1 MIVIFDFS
9 ISPIGHNAT
18 HPIFISD
25 FPQNARYPFE
35 LQRKKVAFSIAG
47 KGNLLRFGFSPAPAP
62 RTLHPG
68 TSFARWTSSTVL
80 CPLAAVHFALRSR
93 QTLCPFENNLF
104 HRTYLCRSRL
114 AEAEGRSFFAE
125 RCRHPGGGFAPCS
138 AGSARISLAHGRI
151 LSKLRFGFSAPPVF
165 PCANRL
171 CSLGSV
177 PSLGFGGARFARLRF
192 SILDVPFGLFPC
204 SHPAALF
211 PMGFASMRPLRPKLP
226 PSWGSMQISD
236 LWILRFET
244 HFHFRILA
252 GFGIAL
258 CRLRVLGPSRWL
270 PVDGESVRTRFPPGS
285 IVSWRL
291 CAPVL
296 CFCLCPP
303 KFCASR
309 FGKSRSM
316 EKEFPS
322 CFVWFFRVLRR
333 VSAGTAPEA
342 AIFPLCLCRSIVGF
356 FRSSGCCVLRVF
368 RASAPALPP
377 IPASPEEF
385 RFQGFLLIGRAAS
398 LALLLGLPP
407 AVFSPSDDFFEL
419 PLSRSLMQP
428 LCCIRIKHTLS
439 RLLRSQF
446 PEAVGTLPL
455 AISAFSPFAIG
466 SAPFPFSCLYYSM
479 PFAVCQQESFCVY
492 LLCIYNYLRALPTS
506 KFP

>member
-18 HPIFISD
+18 PPIFISD

-104 HRTYLCRSRL
+104 HRTYLCRSL
-114 AEAEGRSFFAE
+114 FAEAEGRSFFAE
-125 RCRHPGGGFAPCS
+125 RCRHPGGGFCAVLRGFGAYFSSPWAYPQQTAFRVFRSPCL
-138 AGSARISLAHGRI
+138 SLCQPALFLGKRSIPWLWRCAFCAVSVSDSGRS
-151 LSKLRFGFSAPPVF
+151 LWAVPLQPPGRPSSRWGLR
-165 PCANRL
+165 PCAFCARSFRRL
-171 CSLGSV
+171 GVLCRFRICGFCASKRIPTSEFSLDLES
-177 PSLGFGGARFARLRF
+177 RFADF
-192 SILDVPFGLFPC
+192 
-204 SHPAALF
+204 
-211 PMGFASMRPLRPKLP
+211 
-226 PSWGSMQISD
+226 
-236 LWILRFET
+236 
-244 HFHFRILA
+244 
-252 GFGIAL
+252 
-258 CRLRVLGPSRWL
+258 RVLGPSRWL

-285 IVSWRL
+285 IAFWRL
-291 CAPVL
+291 CALVL

-322 CFVWFFRVLRR
+322 FFVWFFRVLRR

-419 PLSRSLMQP
+419 PLSRSLYATP
-428 LCCIRIKHTLS
+428 LLHPYQTHAIKAFARSISGSRRHATAGDLGLFSIRHWKRPLS
-439 RLLRSQF
+439 FFLSIL
-446 PEAVGTLPL
+446 
-455 AISAFSPFAIG
+455 
-466 SAPFPFSCLYYSM
+466 
-479 PFAVCQQESFCVY
+479 
-492 LLCIYNYLRALPTS
+492 
-506 KFP
+506 

>member
-1 MIVIFDFS
+1 MQLLQFLFRTSHKMLVILSNCKEKRLPF
-9 ISPIGHNAT
+9 PLLERAT
-18 HPIFISD
+18 SC
-25 FPQNARYPFE
+25 AY
-35 LQRKKVAFSIAG
+35 
-47 KGNLLRFGFSPAPAP
+47 GFSPAPAP

-125 RCRHPGGGFAPCS
+125 RCRHPGGGFCAV
-138 AGSARISLAHGRI
+138 
-151 LSKLRFGFSAPPVF
+151 LRGFGAYFSSPWAYPQQTAVRDSRTPVF

-171 CSLGSV
+171 CFLGSV
-177 PSLGFGGARFARLRF
+177 PSLCFGGARFARFRF

-258 CRLRVLGPSRWL
+258 CRLSGLGAIPLAAGGRRIRAYPFSSGVHRFLAPLRPCPLFLPLPAEILRFAFRKKQVYGKRV
-270 PVDGESVRTRFPPGS
+270 PVVF
-285 IVSWRL
+285 
-291 CAPVL
+291 
-296 CFCLCPP
+296 
-303 KFCASR
+303 
-309 FGKSRSM
+309 
-316 EKEFPS
+316 
-322 CFVWFFRVLRR
+322 FVWFLGVLRR

-407 AVFSPSDDFFEL
+407 AVFSLSDDFFEL
-419 PLSRSLMQP
+419 PLSRSLYATP
-428 LCCIRIKHTLS
+428 LLHPYQTHAIKAFARSISGSRRHATAGDLGLFSIRHWKRPLS
-439 RLLRSQF
+439 FFLSIL
-446 PEAVGTLPL
+446 
-455 AISAFSPFAIG
+455 
-466 SAPFPFSCLYYSM
+466 
-479 PFAVCQQESFCVY
+479 
-492 LLCIYNYLRALPTS
+492 
-506 KFP
+506 

>member
-1 MIVIFDFS
+1 MQLLQFLFRTSYKMLVILSNCKEKRLPF
-9 ISPIGHNAT
+9 PLLERAT
-18 HPIFISD
+18 SC
-25 FPQNARYPFE
+25 AY
-35 LQRKKVAFSIAG
+35 
-47 KGNLLRFGFSPAPAP
+47 GFSPAPAP
-62 RTLHPG
+62 RTLHLG

-125 RCRHPGGGFAPCS
+125 RCRHPGGGFCAVLRGFGAYFSSPWAYPQQTAFRVFRSPCL
-138 AGSARISLAHGRI
+138 SLCQPALFLGKRSIPWLWRCAFCAVSVFDSGRS
-151 LSKLRFGFSAPPVF
+151 LWAVPLQPPGRPSSRWGLR
-165 PCANRL
+165 PCAFCARSFRRL
-171 CSLGSV
+171 GVLCRFRICGFCASKRIPTSEFSLDLES
-177 PSLGFGGARFARLRF
+177 RFADF
-192 SILDVPFGLFPC
+192 
-204 SHPAALF
+204 
-211 PMGFASMRPLRPKLP
+211 
-226 PSWGSMQISD
+226 
-236 LWILRFET
+236 
-244 HFHFRILA
+244 
-252 GFGIAL
+252 
-258 CRLRVLGPSRWL
+258 RVLGPSRWL

-285 IVSWRL
+285 IAFWRL

-322 CFVWFFRVLRR
+322 FFVWFFRVLRR
-333 VSAGTAPEA
+333 VSAGTAPDA

-419 PLSRSLMQP
+419 PLSRSLYATP
-428 LCCIRIKHTLS
+428 LLHPYQTHAIKALARSISGSRRHATAGDLGLFSIRHWKRPLS
-439 RLLRSQF
+439 FFLSIL
-446 PEAVGTLPL
+446 
-455 AISAFSPFAIG
+455 
-466 SAPFPFSCLYYSM
+466 
-479 PFAVCQQESFCVY
+479 
-492 LLCIYNYLRALPTS
+492 
-506 KFP
+506 

>member
-1 MIVIFDFS
+1 MRSAAAI
-9 ISPIGHNAT
+9 P
-18 HPIFISD
+18 
-25 FPQNARYPFE
+25 
-35 LQRKKVAFSIAG
+35 AG
-47 KGNLLRFGFSPAPAP
+47 
-62 RTLHPG
+62 
-68 TSFARWTSSTVL
+68 V
-80 CPLAAVHFALRSR
+80 
-93 QTLCPFENNLF
+93 
-104 HRTYLCRSRL
+104 
-114 AEAEGRSFFAE
+114 
-125 RCRHPGGGFAPCS
+125 FAPCS

-204 SHPAALF
+204 SHLAALF

-244 HFHFRILA
+244 HSHFRILA

-258 CRLRVLGPSRWL
+258 CRLSGLGAIPLAVGGRRIRAYPFSSGVHRFLAPLRPCPLFLPLPAEILRFAFRKKQVYGKRV
-270 PVDGESVRTRFPPGS
+270 PVVF
-285 IVSWRL
+285 
-291 CAPVL
+291 
-296 CFCLCPP
+296 
-303 KFCASR
+303 
-309 FGKSRSM
+309 
-316 EKEFPS
+316 
-322 CFVWFFRVLRR
+322 FVWFLGVLRR

-419 PLSRSLMQP
+419 PLSRSLYATP
-428 LCCIRIKHTLS
+428 LLHPYQTHAVKALARSISGSRRHATAGDLGLFSIRHWKRPLS
-439 RLLRSQF
+439 FFLSIL
-446 PEAVGTLPL
+446 
-455 AISAFSPFAIG
+455 
-466 SAPFPFSCLYYSM
+466 
-479 PFAVCQQESFCVY
+479 
-492 LLCIYNYLRALPTS
+492 
-506 KFP
+506 

>member
-18 HPIFISD
+18 PPIFISD

-171 CSLGSV
+171 CFLGSV
-177 PSLGFGGARFARLRF
+177 PSLGFGGARFARFRF

-244 HFHFRILA
+244 HSHFRILA

-258 CRLRVLGPSRWL
+258 CRLSGLGAIPLAAGGRRIRAYPFSSGVHRFLAPLRPCPLFLPLPAEILRFAFRKKQVYGKRVPVVFCLVFQGPPPRLCRHCARGGDLSAMPVSFNCRVLPIFWMLR
-270 PVDGESVRTRFPPGS
+270 PARFPG
-285 IVSWRL
+285 
-291 CAPVL
+291 
-296 CFCLCPP
+296 LCP
-303 KFCASR
+303 CASAHP
-309 FGKSRSM
+309 GLAG
-316 EKEFPS
+316 
-322 CFVWFFRVLRR
+322 RVPI
-333 VSAGTAPEA
+333 SG
-342 AIFPLCLCRSIVGF
+342 FPLDRSCSQPRSFARPAACGF
-356 FRSSGCCVLRVF
+356 F
-368 RASAPALPP
+368 
-377 IPASPEEF
+377 
-385 RFQGFLLIGRAAS
+385 
-398 LALLLGLPP
+398 
-407 AVFSPSDDFFEL
+407 AV
-419 PLSRSLMQP
+419 R
-428 LCCIRIKHTLS
+428 
-439 RLLRSQF
+439 RLLRI
-446 PEAVGTLPL
+446 A
-455 AISAFSPFAIG
+455 A
-466 SAPFPFSCLYYSM
+466 
-479 PFAVCQQESFCVY
+479 
-492 LLCIYNYLRALPTS
+492 
-506 KFP
+506 

>member
-1 MIVIFDFS
+1 MR
-9 ISPIGHNAT
+9 G
-18 HPIFISD
+18 
-25 FPQNARYPFE
+25 
-35 LQRKKVAFSIAG
+35 
-47 KGNLLRFGFSPAPAP
+47 FGFRFWTFPLGCSHAATRPPFSLWGLRPCA
-62 RTLHPG
+62 LY
-68 TSFARWTSSTVL
+68 ARSS
-80 CPLAAVHFALRSR
+80 
-93 QTLCPFENNLF
+93 
-104 HRTYLCRSRL
+104 
-114 AEAEGRSFFAE
+114 
-125 RCRHPGGGFAPCS
+125 RHPGVLCRFRICGVCAS
-138 AGSARISLAHGRI
+138 KRIST
-151 LSKLRFGFSAPPVF
+151 SEFS
-165 PCANRL
+165 L
-171 CSLGSV
+171 DLES
-177 PSLGFGGARFARLRF
+177 RFADF
-192 SILDVPFGLFPC
+192 
-204 SHPAALF
+204 
-211 PMGFASMRPLRPKLP
+211 
-226 PSWGSMQISD
+226 
-236 LWILRFET
+236 
-244 HFHFRILA
+244 
-252 GFGIAL
+252 
-258 CRLRVLGPSRWL
+258 RVLGPSRWL

-291 CAPVL
+291 CALVL

-322 CFVWFFRVLRR
+322 CFLFGFSGSSAASLPTLRQRRRSFRYACVVQLW
-333 VSAGTAPEA
+333 VSP
-342 AIFPLCLCRSIVGF
+342 GF
-356 FRSSGCCVLRVF
+356 LDVCFKRFL
-368 RASAPALPP
+368 RASAPCAFCP

-398 LALLLGLPP
+398 LAFLLGLPP

-439 RLLRSQF
+439 RLLRGQF

-466 SAPFPFSCLYYSM
+466 SAPFPFSCLYYST

>member
-1 MIVIFDFS
+1 MQLLQFLFRTSHKMLVILSNCKEKRLPF
-9 ISPIGHNAT
+9 PLLERAT
-18 HPIFISD
+18 SC
-25 FPQNARYPFE
+25 AY
-35 LQRKKVAFSIAG
+35 
-47 KGNLLRFGFSPAPAP
+47 GFSPAPAP

-125 RCRHPGGGFAPCS
+125 RCRHPGGGFCAVLRGFGAYFSSPWAYPQQTAVRDSRSPCL
-138 AGSARISLAHGRI
+138 SLCQPALFLGKRSIPLLWRCAFCAVSVFDSGRS
-151 LSKLRFGFSAPPVF
+151 LWAVPLQPPGRPSSRWGLR
-165 PCANRL
+165 PCAFCARSFRRL
-171 CSLGSV
+171 GVLCRFRICGFCASKRIPTSEFSLDLES
-177 PSLGFGGARFARLRF
+177 RFADF
-192 SILDVPFGLFPC
+192 
-204 SHPAALF
+204 
-211 PMGFASMRPLRPKLP
+211 
-226 PSWGSMQISD
+226 
-236 LWILRFET
+236 
-244 HFHFRILA
+244 
-252 GFGIAL
+252 
-258 CRLRVLGPSRWL
+258 RVLGPSRWL

-285 IVSWRL
+285 IASWRL

-322 CFVWFFRVLRR
+322 FFVWFFRVLRR

-398 LALLLGLPP
+398 LAFLLGLPP

-419 PLSRSLMQP
+419 PLSRSLYATP
-428 LCCIRIKHTLS
+428 LLHPYQTHAVKALARSISGSRRHATAGDLGLFSIRHWKRPLS
-439 RLLRSQF
+439 FFLSIL
-446 PEAVGTLPL
+446 
-455 AISAFSPFAIG
+455 
-466 SAPFPFSCLYYSM
+466 
-479 PFAVCQQESFCVY
+479 
-492 LLCIYNYLRALPTS
+492 
-506 KFP
+506 

>member
-1 MIVIFDFS
+1 MGVSSANCVSGFPLPLSFPVPTGS
-9 ISPIGHNAT
+9 VSWEAF
-18 HPIFISD
+18 HPL
-25 FPQNARYPFE
+25 ALAVR
-35 LQRKKVAFSIAG
+35 V
-47 KGNLLRFGFSPAPAP
+47 LRGFGFRFWTFPLGCSHAATRPPFSLWGLRPCALCA
-62 RTLHPG
+62 R
-68 TSFARWTSSTVL
+68 SFRRLGVL
-80 CPLAAVHFALRSR
+80 CRF
-93 QTLCPFENNLF
+93 
-104 HRTYLCRSRL
+104 
-114 AEAEGRSFFAE
+114 
-125 RCRHPGGGFAPCS
+125 
-138 AGSARISLAHGRI
+138 RICGVCASKRIPTSEFSLD
-151 LSKLRFGFSAPPVF
+151 LES
-165 PCANRL
+165 
-171 CSLGSV
+171 
-177 PSLGFGGARFARLRF
+177 RFADF
-192 SILDVPFGLFPC
+192 
-204 SHPAALF
+204 
-211 PMGFASMRPLRPKLP
+211 
-226 PSWGSMQISD
+226 
-236 LWILRFET
+236 
-244 HFHFRILA
+244 
-252 GFGIAL
+252 
-258 CRLRVLGPSRWL
+258 RVLGPSRWL

-285 IVSWRL
+285 IAFWRL

-309 FGKSRSM
+309 FGKKQVYGKRVPVV
-316 EKEFPS
+316 F
-322 CFVWFFRVLRR
+322 FVWFLGVLRR
-333 VSAGTAPEA
+333 VSADTAPEA

-439 RLLRSQF
+439 RLLRGQF